1 MDDYLRAL
9 VLGLVQA
16 LTEFLPVSSSGHLIL
31 APEIAGEEASSL
43 TFDVGLHAGTAV
55 AVVAYFWRDWLRIA
69 FEGTRDL
76 AVHRHH
82 LDRWAPRAQLGLWI
96 AAGTL
101 PAVVAGLLLGG
112 TIEDRLREPWTVG
125 VMLVAG
131 GLLIWVLDSWGAT
144 MGRLEQM
151 TGGRALIIGV
161 AQAVALVPG
170 VSRAGITIAA
180 ARGLGFERPSAARFS
195 FLLSAP
201 VVTGAAALKL
211 SEALR
216 GDELVAWGPLVA
228 GAVVAGVV
236 GMFVIRSL
244 LAFLESHTLRVFVW
258 YRIALGLGVIG
269 ATAAGAF

>member
-9 VLGLVQA
+9 VLGVVQA
-16 LTEFLPVSSSGHLIL
+16 LTEFLPISSSGHLIL

-82 LDRWAPRAQLGLWI
+82 LGRWTPRAQLGLWI
-96 AAGTL
+96 AIGTL
-101 PAVVAGLLLGG
+101 PAVAVGLLFGDA
-112 TIEDRLREPWTVG
+112 IEDRLREPWIVG
-125 VMLVAG
+125 VMLVAV

-144 MGRLEQM
+144 LGRLEQM
-151 TGGRALIIGV
+151 TGGRALTIGV

-244 LAFLESHTLRVFVW
+244 LTFLESHTLRVFVW

-269 ATAAGAF
+269 AAAAGAF

>member
-9 VLGLVQA
+9 VLGVVQA
-16 LTEFLPVSSSGHLIL
+16 LTEFLPISSSGHLIL

-82 LDRWAPRAQLGLWI
+82 LGRWTPRAQLGLWI
-96 AAGTL
+96 AIGTL
-101 PAVVAGLLLGG
+101 PAVAVGLLFGDA
-112 TIEDRLREPWTVG
+112 IEERLREPWIVG
-125 VMLVAG
+125 VMLVAV

-144 MGRLEQM
+144 LGRLEQM
-151 TGGRALIIGV
+151 TGGRALTIGV

-244 LAFLESHTLRVFVW
+244 LTFLESHTLRVFVW

-269 ATAAGAF
+269 AAAAGAF